1 MGLAPASSGASPF
14 FRVTA
19 PDAPPARP
27 VSSLDALL
35 LLLVLIWGINY
46 SLLKRVFQ
54 VMDPMAFNVLRFGLA
69 SAVLITGIAAARRL
83 DRAGRPVDRVFLT
96 AERLTPRDRFD
107 LVWLGVVGH
116 CVYQW
121 CFSGGLPRTS
131 VSSSALIMATTPVIV
146 STASALLGHERLRR
160 LHWLGIVVSLAG
172 VVSVVSAG
180 ASHAGDSLAGNT
192 LMSAA
197 AICWAVFTLGGNRLM
212 LRHSPLYVSGVTTAI
227 GTVVYT
233 IFAVPAV
240 RSIAWP
246 AVTPAIWGAV
256 AFSGLLSIAASY
268 LIWYAAIQRI
278 GPART
283 SIYANMV
290 PIAAMGIATVWL
302 REPLS
307 VRKIMGAAAVLT
319 GVVLTRL
326 ARPAAAV
333 VPSEE

>member
-1 MGLAPASSGASPF
+1 MTSPAGPT
-14 FRVTA
+14 RLVTS
-19 PDAPPARP
+19 
-27 VSSLDALL
+27 VDALL

-54 VMDPMAFNVLRFGLA
+54 VMDPMAFNALRFGLA

-83 DRAGRPVDRVFLT
+83 ARAGREVDPVFLT
-96 AERLTPRDRFD
+96 PERLTRRDRFD
-107 LVWLGVVGH
+107 LIWLGVIGH

-146 STASALLGHERLRR
+146 STASALIGHERLRP
-160 LHWLGIVVSLAG
+160 LHWLGIAVSLTG
-172 VVSVVSAG
+172 VVCVVSAG
-180 ASHAGDSLAGNT
+180 ASRAGDSLAGDA
-192 LMSAA
+192 LMGAA
-197 AICWAVFTLGGNRLM
+197 AVCWAMFTLGGSRLM
-212 LRHSPLYVSGVTTAI
+212 TRHSPLYVSGITTAI
-227 GTVVYT
+227 GTSVYVL
-233 IFAVPAV
+233 FAVPAV
-240 RSIAWP
+240 RSIDWTML
-246 AVTPAIWGAV
+246 TPGIWGAV

-307 VRKIMGAAAVLT
+307 VRKIMGAVAVLT

-326 ARPAAAV
+326 ARSAVAV

>member
-1 MGLAPASSGASPF
+1 VPALLFIVTIQAAPTRLVSP
-14 FRVTA
+14 V
-19 PDAPPARP
+19 
-27 VSSLDALL
+27 DALL

-46 SLLKRVFQ
+46 SLLKRVF
-54 VMDPMAFNVLRFGLA
+54 VDMDPMAFNVLRFGLA
-69 SAVLITGIAAARRL
+69 SAVLLAGIVAARRL
-83 DRAGRPVDRVFLT
+83 ARAGRRVDPVFLT
-96 AERLTPRDRFD
+96 PERLTPRDRFD
-107 LVWLGVVGH
+107 LLWLGVIGH

-146 STASALLGHERLRR
+146 STASALIGHERLRP
-160 LHWLGIVVSLAG
+160 LHWLGIVVSLTG
-172 VVSVVSAG
+172 VVCVVSVG
-180 ASHAGDSLAGNT
+180 ASHTGDSLAGDA

-197 AICWAVFTLGGNRLM
+197 AVCWAMFTLGGSRLM
-212 LRHSPLYVSGVTTAI
+212 TRHSPLYVSGVTTAI
-227 GTVVYT
+227 GTSVYT
-233 IFAVPAV
+233 IFALHAI
-240 RSIAWP
+240 RAIDWA
-246 AVTPAIWGAV
+246 AVTPGIWGAV

-268 LIWYAAIQRI
+268 LIWYAAIQRM

-290 PIAAMGIATVWL
+290 PIAAMLIAAVWL

-307 VRKIMGAAAVLT
+307 ARKIVGAAAVLS

-326 ARPAAAV
+326 ARTAVAV

>member
-1 MGLAPASSGASPF
+1 MTSTTSPTRVLSS
-14 FRVTA
+14 V
-19 PDAPPARP
+19 
-27 VSSLDALL
+27 DALL

-54 VMDPMAFNVLRFGLA
+54 DMDPMAFNALRFGLA
-69 SAVLITGIAAARRL
+69 SAVLLAGIAAARRL
-83 DRAGRPVDRVFLT
+83 ARAGRTVDPVFFT
-96 AERLTPRDRFD
+96 PERLTRRDRVD
-107 LVWLGVVGH
+107 LIWLGLIGH

-146 STASALLGHERLRR
+146 STVSAVIGHERLRS
-160 LHWLGIVVSLAG
+160 LHWLGIAVSLTG
-172 VVSVVSAG
+172 VVCVVSAG
-180 ASHAGDSLAGNT
+180 SSHSGDSLAGDA

-197 AICWAVFTLGGNRLM
+197 AVCWAMFTLGGSRLM
-212 LRHSPLYVSGVTTAI
+212 VCHSPLYVSGVTTAI
-227 GTVVYT
+227 GTSVY
-233 IFAVPAV
+233 ILFAVPAV
-240 RSIAWP
+240 RSIDWAV
-246 AVTPAIWGAV
+246 VTPGIWGAV

-307 VRKIMGAAAVLT
+307 ARKIAGAAAVLT
-319 GVVLTRL
+319 GVALTRL
-326 ARPAAAV
+326 ARSVVAV
-333 VPSEE
+333 IPSEE

>member
-1 MGLAPASSGASPF
+1 MTSPAGPT
-14 FRVTA
+14 RLVTS
-19 PDAPPARP
+19 
-27 VSSLDALL
+27 VDALL

-54 VMDPMAFNVLRFGLA
+54 VMDPMAFNALRFGLA

-83 DRAGRPVDRVFLT
+83 ARAGREVDPVFLT
-96 AERLTPRDRFD
+96 PERLTRRDRFD
-107 LVWLGVVGH
+107 LIWLGVIGH

-146 STASALLGHERLRR
+146 STASALIGHERLRP
-160 LHWLGIVVSLAG
+160 LHWLGIAVSLTG
-172 VVSVVSAG
+172 VVCVVSAG
-180 ASHAGDSLAGNT
+180 ANRAGDSLAGDA
-192 LMSAA
+192 LMGAA
-197 AICWAVFTLGGNRLM
+197 AVCWAMFTLGGSRLM
-212 LRHSPLYVSGVTTAI
+212 TRHSPLYVSGITTAI
-227 GTVVYT
+227 GTSVYVL
-233 IFAVPAV
+233 FAVPAV
-240 RSIAWP
+240 RSIDWTML
-246 AVTPAIWGAV
+246 TPGIWGAV

-307 VRKIMGAAAVLT
+307 VRKIMGAVAVLT

-326 ARPAAAV
+326 ARSAVAV

>member
-1 MGLAPASSGASPF
+1 MPSTT
-14 FRVTA
+14 R
-19 PDAPPARP
+19 PARLI
-27 VSSLDALL
+27 SSVDALL
-35 LLLVLIWGINY
+35 LVLVLIWGINY

-54 VMDPMAFNVLRFGLA
+54 DMDPMAFNVLRFGLA
-69 SAVLITGIAAARRL
+69 SAVLLAGIAAARRVE
-83 DRAGRPVDRVFLT
+83 RAGRRVDPVFFT
-96 AERLTPRDRFD
+96 PERLTPRDRFD
-107 LVWLGVVGH
+107 LIWLGVIGH

-146 STASALLGHERLRR
+146 STASALIGHERLRP
-160 LHWLGIVVSLAG
+160 LHWSGIVVSLAG
-172 VVSVVSAG
+172 VVCVVSSG
-180 ASHAGDSLAGNT
+180 ANHGGDSLSGDA

-197 AICWAVFTLGGNRLM
+197 AVCWAMFTLGGSRLM
-212 LRHSPLYVSGVTTAI
+212 MRHSPLYVSGVTTAI
-227 GTVVYT
+227 GTCVY
-233 IFAVPAV
+233 IVFAIPEIRSTDWAV
-240 RSIAWP
+240 
-246 AVTPAIWGAV
+246 VTPGIWGAV

-290 PIAAMGIATVWL
+290 PIAAMAIATVWL

-307 VRKIMGAAAVLT
+307 ARKILGAAAVLT

-326 ARPAAAV
+326 ARPVPAV

>member
-1 MGLAPASSGASPF
+1 MPNTGRAARFLSPF
-14 FRVTA
+14 
-19 PDAPPARP
+19 
-27 VSSLDALL
+27 DALL

-46 SLLKRVFQ
+46 SVLKRVFQ
-54 VMDPMAFNVLRFGLA
+54 DMDPMAFNVLRFGLA
-69 SAVLITGIAAARRL
+69 SVVLLGGIAAARRL
-83 DRAGRPVDRVFLT
+83 ERAGHTVDPVFLT
-96 AERLTPRDRFD
+96 PQRLTMRDRVD
-107 LVWLGVVGH
+107 LVWLGVIGH

-146 STASALLGHERLRR
+146 STASALIGHERLRP
-160 LHWLGIVVSLAG
+160 LHWTGIAVSLAG
-172 VVSVVSAG
+172 VVCVVSAG
-180 ASHAGDSLAGNT
+180 ANRAGDSLAGDA

-197 AICWAVFTLGGNRLM
+197 AVCWAMFTLGGSRLM

-227 GTVVYT
+227 GTSLYVVA
-233 IFAVPAV
+233 AVPAV
-240 RSIAWP
+240 RAINWAAITP
-246 AVTPAIWGAV
+246 AVWAAV
-256 AFSGLLSIAASY
+256 AFSGLLSVAASY

-290 PIAAMGIATVWL
+290 PIAAMGIAAVWL

-307 VRKIMGAAAVLT
+307 ARKIVGAAAVLT

-326 ARPAAAV
+326 ARAAIAV